1 MELEVFADAVEND
14 DGIVD
19 GITDDREERCDKRRI
34 NLPLRQRKDAE
45 HDEDVMDECEHGR
58 DAEFPFKTVRDV
70 GDNQHPRNQQR
81 LDGVRD
87 ELAAD
92 RRADFFLA
100 KHRIAADVIFERRH
114 DFLALI
120 LFEVRRAD
128 HDVFG
133 RRDIGL
139 CTRKLDRAAVEAV
152 FAEAR
157 ADVRNRDRLVKFQ
170 VDDRTTREIDAEV
183 EAAHDHADDA
193 GDDDDGRKEEPPGAM
208 AGNIK
213 FRHCASDPPF
223 SRA

>member
-34 NLPLRQRKDAE
+34 DLPLRQREDAE

-58 DAEFPFKTVRDV
+58 DAEFPFKTIRDV
-70 GDNQHPRNQQR
+70 GDDQHPRNQECF
-81 LDGVRD
+81 DGVRD
-87 ELAAD
+87 ELAAN

-100 KHRIAADVIFERRH
+100 EHRVIADVIFERRH
-114 DFLALI
+114 DFFALI

-128 HDVFG
+128 HDVF
-133 RRDIGL
+133 RCRDIGL
-139 CTRKLDRAAVEAV
+139 RARQLDRAAVEAV

-157 ADVRNRDRLVKFQ
+157 ADIGDRDGLVELQ
-170 VDDRTTREIDAEV
+170 VDDRTAREVDAEV

-193 GDDDDGRKEEPPGAM
+193 GDDDNGRKEEPPRAM